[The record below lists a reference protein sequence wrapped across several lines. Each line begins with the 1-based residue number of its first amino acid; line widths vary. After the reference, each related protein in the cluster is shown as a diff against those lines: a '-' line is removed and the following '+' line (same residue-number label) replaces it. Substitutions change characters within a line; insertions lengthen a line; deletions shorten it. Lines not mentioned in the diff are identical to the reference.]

1 MSDAARIVRP
11 KGRLDSNTGPA
22 FEVELVAIIDA
33 GIERVLLDFSELIY
47 ISSAGLRVVLL
58 AAKRMKA
65 SNRRFALCSLNAQIA
80 EVFKIS
86 GFDAII
92 DIHPSP
98 DSAMAH
104 LASS

>member
-1 MSDAARIVRP
+1 LSAVARIVKP

-22 FEVELVAIIDA
+22 LEAELTGIID
-33 GIERVLLDFSELIY
+33 GGVSRLLLDFSELLY

-58 AAKRMKA
+58 AAKRMKTT
-65 SNRRFALCSLNAQIA
+65 NGRLVLCSLNSQIA

-98 DSAMAH
+98 DSAMAR
-104 LASS
+104 LNAP